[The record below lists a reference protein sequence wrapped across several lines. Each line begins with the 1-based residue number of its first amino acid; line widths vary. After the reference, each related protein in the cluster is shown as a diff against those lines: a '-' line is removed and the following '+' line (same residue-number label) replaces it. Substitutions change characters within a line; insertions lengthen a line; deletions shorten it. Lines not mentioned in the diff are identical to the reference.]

1 MNQTW
6 RVKCATL
13 IIFTGIALTYV
24 APTILGLNL
33 EKSSFPIK
41 KKVNL
46 GLDLQGGVS
55 MVYGID
61 FQKVYQEILNRQI
74 ESLTQSLS
82 NIGSPVTLQ
91 TLANSSV
98 SSGSSDSDLTA
109 DPHVQILFPE
119 TSKEAIRKSVKAAQ
133 ALRIVE
139 DSSRG
144 FSLGLSRHYRDEIRN
159 NTLAQSIEVIRN
171 RVDEFGVT
179 EPSISSQGEDRVVV
193 ELPGVK
199 EINRAKQLVG
209 RTAKLEFKIVND
221 KAMSQDQLAHLISDI
236 ESQYHLQY
244 NDGQRFSEYVAK
256 VNELARS
263 KIPDGSEIAFERGS
277 IAGDAPKD
285 SQVQRRVPYL
295 LFSKTDVTGKD
306 LRDAQVSL
314 DQENHAPIVS
324 FELNASGA
332 RTFEK
337 LTGEHRGE
345 RLAIVL
351 DNVIHSA
358 PVIQSQIGGGRG
370 QITLGRGGGDE
381 RLKEAK
387 DLAIVLRAGALPAQ
401 LELLEQ
407 RVIGPTLG
415 QDSIKQGLR
424 AALVGC
430 ALVFMFM
437 VYYYRMSGVVAVI
450 SLLLNGLF
458 AFAIL
463 IGMDATL
470 TLPGIAGLALVIGM
484 AVDSNVIIFERIR
497 EELEEGKNPSAAIES
512 GFNKAFTSIFDANIT
527 HGIIGLILLN
537 FGTGPIKGFAVML
550 LIGIVTTL
558 FTAVTVC
565 KLIFDGYVS
574 WMHGKHRKIE
584 KLSI

>member
-1 MNQTW
+1 MSRNWWMKFIALVT
-6 RVKCATL
+6 
-13 IIFTGIALTYV
+13 FTGISLVYV
-24 APTILGLNL
+24 APTILGMDS
-33 EKSSFPIK
+33 EKSSFLVK

-46 GLDLQGGVS
+46 GLDLQGGLS
-55 MVYGID
+55 MVYGVD
-61 FQKVYQEILNRQI
+61 FKKVYREILNRQM
-74 ESLTQSLS
+74 ESLRQTVSKGGGAFTS
-82 NIGSPVTLQ
+82 NSEPEGDGMSESEPM
-91 TLANSSV
+91 
-98 SSGSSDSDLTA
+98 A
-109 DPHVQILFPE
+109 DPHVQIHFSE
-119 TSKEAIRKSVKAAQ
+119 TSKDLIRKTVKDSQ
-133 ALRIVE
+133 VLRIVSE
-139 DSSRG
+139 SSTDLG
-144 FSLGLSRHYRDEIRN
+144 LGLSRTYRDEIRN

-179 EPSISSQGEDRVVV
+179 EPAISSQGEDRVVV

-199 EINRAKQLVG
+199 DIDRAKQLVG

-221 KAMSQDQLAHLISDI
+221 KAMSPEQLAHLISDLETQGHI
-236 ESQYHLQY
+236 QYVE
-244 NDGQRFSEYVAK
+244 GQRFSEYVEKLNGFAK
-256 VNELARS
+256 S
-263 KIPDGSEIAFERGS
+263 KIPEGTEIAFERSEHGLN
-277 IAGDAPKD
+277 AGTSPEE
-285 SQVQRRVPYL
+285 SQTRSRSPYL

-306 LRDAQVSL
+306 LRDAQVNF
-314 DQENHAPIVS
+314 DQENHSPIVN
-324 FELNASGA
+324 FELNASGTE
-332 RTFEK
+332 TFGK
-337 LTGEHRGE
+337 LTGDHRGE

-351 DNVIHSA
+351 DGVVHSA
-358 PVIQSQIGGGRG
+358 PVIQSQIAGGRG
-370 QITLGRGGGDE
+370 QITLGRGGGE
-381 RLKEAK
+381 ARLREAK

-407 RVIGPTLG
+407 RAIGPTLG

-424 AALVGC
+424 AAVVGC
-430 ALVFMFM
+430 TLVFIFM
-437 VYYYRMSGVVAVI
+437 VFYYRMSGVVAVI

-497 EELEEGKNPSAAIES
+497 DELEEGKNPGAAIES
-512 GFNKAFTSIFDANIT
+512 GFSKAFTSIFDANIT

-574 WMHGKHRKIE
+574 WMHAKHRKIE
-584 KLSI
+584 NLSI